1 MNINEL
7 LKLASFAGQ
16 LILENGGETYR
27 AEDTMVR
34 MLENKVDDVE
44 TFVTPTGIFVSV
56 EHSGNI
62 YTKVSRITRRGTDL
76 NKIALVN
83 DLSRRFSKENW
94 ETLDADQ
101 YIVELKSI
109 NSMDKYNGLL
119 RIFASG
125 LAAAASMM
133 MLGGTGDD
141 FIPTFI
147 TAVLLQAF
155 VIFLEKTGFP
165 TFIVNCFG
173 GGFVTVFSILF
184 SQLGMGSLD
193 MIIIGSIMT
202 LVPGVAITNSL
213 RDIIWGDLVSGTSR
227 GVDALIAAIGIATG
241 VGALLGIWDIVG
253 GVR

>member
-1 MNINEL
+1 MVCIMNINEL

-94 ETLDADQ
+94 ETL
-101 YIVELKSI
+101 
-109 NSMDKYNGLL
+109 
-119 RIFASG
+119 
-125 LAAAASMM
+125 
-133 MLGGTGDD
+133 
-141 FIPTFI
+141 
-147 TAVLLQAF
+147 
-155 VIFLEKTGFP
+155 
-165 TFIVNCFG
+165 
-173 GGFVTVFSILF
+173 
-184 SQLGMGSLD
+184 
-193 MIIIGSIMT
+193 
-202 LVPGVAITNSL
+202 
-213 RDIIWGDLVSGTSR
+213 
-227 GVDALIAAIGIATG
+227 
-241 VGALLGIWDIVG
+241 
-253 GVR
+253 

>member
-16 LILENGGETYR
+16 MILENGGETYR

-56 EHSGNI
+56 EHNENI
-62 YTKVSRITRRGTDL
+62 YTKVNRITRRGTDL

-101 YIVELKSI
+101 YIAELKSI
-109 NSMDKYNGLL
+109 NSMGKYNGLL
-119 RIFASG
+119 RISASG

-155 VIFLEKTGFP
+155 VMFLEKIGFP

-173 GGFVTVFSILF
+173 GGFVTIFSILF

>member
-16 LILENGGETYR
+16 MILENGGETYR

-34 MLENKVDDVE
+34 MLANKVDDVE
-44 TFVTPTGIFVSV
+44 TFVTPTGIFMSV
-56 EHSGNI
+56 EQGGAI
-62 YTKVSRITRRGTDL
+62 YTKVSRITKRDTDL
-76 NKIALVN
+76 NKIAHVN
-83 DLSRRFSKENW
+83 DLSRRFSKEEW
-94 ETLDADQ
+94 KTLD
-101 YIVELKSI
+101 IVKYTEELKYI
-109 NSMDKYNGLL
+109 NSMGKYNDLL

-133 MLGGTGDD
+133 MLGGSSND

-147 TAVLLQAF
+147 TAMLLQVSVMF
-155 VIFLEKTGFP
+155 FRRIGFP
-165 TFIVNCFG
+165 TFIVNCLG
-173 GGFVTVFSILF
+173 GGFVTIFSILF
-184 SQLGMGSLD
+184 SQFGLGSLD

-227 GVDALIAAIGIATG
+227 GVDALIAAVGIATG
-241 VGALLGIWDIVG
+241 VGTFLRLWDMIGGI
-253 GVR
+253 R